1 MSGRGLATTESRG
14 LLPAQRRLVD
24 VWYGDNKKAAEL
36 LCVTE
41 QQVASWV
48 AQEWFAE
55 AVDNKNRLMM
65 TQNRRDKALA
75 LAEQV
80 LAKTE
85 VQAYWSWLVSDKDAR
100 PADRLKASELLA
112 KSLGMF
118 VERVEVSHE
127 AVPMARPLDLAER
140 LSLLGVEVRDAEVVT
155 KEDTWL
161 D

>member
-80 LAKTE
+80 LAKAE

-112 KSLGMF
+112 KSLSMF
-118 VERVEVSHE
+118 VKRVEVSHE
-127 AVPMARPLDLAER
+127 VGPMARPLDLAER